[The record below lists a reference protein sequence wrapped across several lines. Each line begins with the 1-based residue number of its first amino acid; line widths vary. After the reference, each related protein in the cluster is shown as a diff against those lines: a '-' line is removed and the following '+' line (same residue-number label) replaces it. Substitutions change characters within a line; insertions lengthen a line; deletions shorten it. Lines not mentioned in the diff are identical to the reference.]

1 MAKQRDDF
9 SFSFSKGNVQT
20 LEASETQEDVPEGEE
35 PQTQEKPV
43 AQTGREHKQFR
54 ILILGDFTGRTNR
67 SVCAPRD
74 LAQRKVRV
82 VDVDNL
88 NQTLAALQPEIR
100 LPVSETAVIPLRFA
114 AMEDFRPEALI
125 RQIQAFG
132 GMLNLRNQLKDNKTF
147 PQAADTVRKLFG
159 DGVQGEGAK
168 PVPPPTAASAES
180 DFEQMLARPV
190 APQGAADANAEAI
203 IANLVAGYG
212 VPTADPQQGPLV
224 ALVEDALSAGLRAV
238 LRHPALQAVEG
249 AWRSVEFLVSR
260 MNTDEDL
267 KLCLLDVS
275 KEELYADLTATEVE
289 NTALYQVLVERAR
302 VPGAIPFSLVVGD
315 YEFDQAEPNIALLAK
330 MAELMHE
337 AHIPFLAGAT
347 AKLPGFASFAEPP
360 DAGKWQP
367 PGDLAL
373 WEKLR
378 AHKFAQHVGLAAPRF
393 LLRLP
398 YGPKTDAIEAFPF
411 VEIPAAPSL
420 EQYLWGNGAFAVALL
435 FGQAF
440 LDNGWDDISDTGND
454 IADLPCHMAVVDGDK
469 EMTPCAQGF
478 LSDRVGD
485 ILHQLGI
492 IPLLS
497 VRNAAAVKVA
507 GIHSIAKGK
516 PLAASW
522 GSTS

>member
-1 MAKQRDDF
+1 MAKRRDDF
-9 SFSFSKGNVQT
+9 SFSFSKGNTQT
-20 LEASETQEDVPEGEE
+20 LEASDTVEEGPVGEE
-35 PQTQEKPV
+35 PQTQEEPV
-43 AQTGREHKQFR
+43 AGTGREHKQFR

-67 SVCAPRD
+67 SVCSPGDIAG
-74 LAQRKVRV
+74 RKVRV

-88 NQTLAALQPEIR
+88 NPALAALKPEIR
-100 LPVSETAVIPLRFA
+100 LPVSETSVIPLSFA
-114 AMEDFRPEALI
+114 ALEDFRPDALI
-125 RQIQAFG
+125 RQIAAFQ
-132 GMLNLRNQLKDNKTF
+132 GMLNLRSQLKDNKTF
-147 PQAADTVRKLFG
+147 PQAADTVRKFFAVSG
-159 DGVQGEGAK
+159 PGESPK
-168 PVPPPTAASAES
+168 PVPPPTAAGAES
-180 DFEQMLARPV
+180 DFEQMLSRPV
-190 APQGAADANAEAI
+190 APKGAADANADAI

-212 VPTADPQQGPLV
+212 VPEADPQQGPLV

-238 LRHPALQAVEG
+238 LRHPAFQAVEG

-260 MNTDEDL
+260 LNTDEDL

-275 KEELYADLTATEVE
+275 KEELYADLTASEIE
-289 NTALYQVLVERAR
+289 KTALYQILVERAR

-315 YEFDQAEPNIALLAK
+315 YEFDQSEPNIVLLAK
-330 MAELMHE
+330 MASLMHE

-360 DAGKWQP
+360 DAGKWLP
-367 PGDLAL
+367 PDDLAL

-378 AHKFAQHVGLAAPRF
+378 AHKFAPHVGLAAPRF

-398 YGPKTDAIEAFPF
+398 YGPKTDAIDAFPF
-411 VEIPAAPSL
+411 VEIPAAPTG

-454 IADLPCHMAVVDGDK
+454 VSDLPCHMAIVDGDK
-469 EMTPCAQGF
+469 EMTPCAQGL

-492 IPLLS
+492 IPLMS
-497 VRNAAAVKVA
+497 VRNAAAIKVA
-507 GIHSIAKGK
+507 GIHSIAKNK

-522 GSTS
+522 GGQ